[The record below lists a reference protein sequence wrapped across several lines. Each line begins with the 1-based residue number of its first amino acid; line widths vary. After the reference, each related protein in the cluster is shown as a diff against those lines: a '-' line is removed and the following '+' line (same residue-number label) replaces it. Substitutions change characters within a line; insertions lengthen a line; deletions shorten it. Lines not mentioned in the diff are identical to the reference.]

1 MDQERPSGLGEWK
14 LQHCETALR
23 SFHER
28 LGDVPELAAAVV
40 MHNDHVLIVRRSRS
54 EGFLPGRWGVP
65 CGKVDEGESS
75 QQAALR
81 ELYEETGLSGAVVS
95 HVGRSDFPSTWRGQR
110 VLNVQHNYLIS
121 PDVDPARVDSAG
133 MPKVTL
139 PKKDQRAKWVPAS
152 GIAAAGLDSHNI
164 RTIRQGLK
172 GRAHPQPVSSSSTNS
187 S

>member
-1 MDQERPSGLGEWK
+1 MDQERPSGLGKRE
-14 LQHCETALR
+14 LQHYETVLR
-23 SFHER
+23 SSHER
-28 LGDVPELAAAVV
+28 LGNVPELAAAVV
-40 MHNDHVLIVRRSRS
+40 MHNDHVLIVRRSQS

-65 CGKVDEGESS
+65 SGKIDAGESS

-95 HVGRSDFPSTWRGQR
+95 HVGRSDFRSTWHGQR

-121 PDVDPARVDSAG
+121 PDVDPERVDSVG

-139 PKKDQRAKWVPAS
+139 PKEDQKARWVPAS
-152 GIAAAGLDSHNI
+152 RIATAGLDQHNI

-172 GRAHPQPVSSSSTNS
+172 GCAHPQPVSSSSTNS